1 MSYLSKCWGGR
12 ATDKCITLNSDFI
25 ELLEYGDVI
34 LADRGFDIADDM
46 AVHGVSL
53 VIPSFTRGKKQLSLQ
68 EVECSQ
74 KIAKVHIHVERVIG
88 LLKNRYT
95 ILQGTLPVTNLKR
108 KQDTETSFIDRVLV
122 VCSTLVNMSPSV
134 VPR

>member
-1 MSYLSKCWGGR
+1 M
-12 ATDKCITLNSDFI
+12 NSDFI
-25 ELLEYGDVI
+25 ELLEYGDVV
-34 LADRGFDIADDM
+34 LADCGFDIADDM
-46 AVHGVSL
+46 AVHGASL

-74 KIAKVHIHVERVIG
+74 KIAKVRIHVEWVIG

-95 ILQGTLPVTNLKR
+95 ILQGTLPVKR

-122 VCSTLVNMSPSV
+122 VCSVLVNMSPSV